1 MHFITRICSL
11 VPHIHKDE
19 LISLYNN
26 CYPTCSVVIHNK
38 VCTNDCML
46 TKTHCEKH
54 ILCTHLIQSGKRK
67 GTPCHKVNCATHK
80 GVVLCS
86 RTSQNEPCLH
96 SCEEGETICMFHKKE
111 DEMYKELS
119 RPIVQVRIHESGYF
133 VIKDTLVVI
142 DIEKECIQGT
152 LYIENGEWVLRNN
165 ESNQCK
171 EICTLYNL
179 PFSNN
184 IDE

>member
-11 VPHIHKDE
+11 LPHIHKDE
-19 LISLYNN
+19 LVSLYHN
-26 CYPTCSVVIHNK
+26 CYPTCSVVINNK
-38 VCTNDCML
+38 VCTNDCIL

-67 GTPCHKVNCATHK
+67 GTPCNKLNCVIHK

-86 RTSQNEPCLH
+86 RSTLNGKCFH
-96 SCEEGETICMFHKKE
+96 SCEEGESICMYHKKE
-111 DEMYKELS
+111 DELNKELN
-119 RPIVQVRIHESGYF
+119 RPVALIRIHESGEF

-142 DIEKECIQGT
+142 NIEKECILGI
-152 LYIENGEWVLRNN
+152 LYKENDMWSLRKE
-165 ESNQCK
+165 ESECK
-171 EICTLYNL
+171 DICTLYNL